1 MALNKRIFS
10 VILVSTTLAT
20 AVAQADF
27 GQIRTQPSTPYA
39 DGRNGRGQ
47 EEGREGGHGGWGHDG
62 DEHGGG
68 WGHHGGGGWQPAPVP
83 PPPPNYPGNGG
94 YNPNPGGGGGYNP
107 NPGHGGGYQDQRVVQ
122 IQRRVYNENIPLF
135 LLAGIDGR
143 YNGYTVQSVMVY
155 VLGSAPGSQVS
166 LIINGHFEPGAYSP
180 MGPITLMPRF
190 PAVIG
195 QVHDIQLSV
204 AGMADIQYVVINL
217 VRGVRPY

>member
-1 MALNKRIFS
+1 M
-10 VILVSTTLAT
+10 
-20 AVAQADF
+20 
-27 GQIRTQPSTPYA
+27 
-39 DGRNGRGQ
+39 
-47 EEGREGGHGGWGHDG
+47 
-62 DEHGGG
+62 
-68 WGHHGGGGWQPAPVP
+68 
-83 PPPPNYPGNGG
+83 
-94 YNPNPGGGGGYNP
+94 
-107 NPGHGGGYQDQRVVQ
+107 VQ
-122 IQRRVYNENIPLF
+122 IQRRVFNENIPLF

-155 VLGSAPGSQVS
+155 VGRSAPGSQVS

-217 VRGVRPY
+217 VRGGRPY

>member
-27 GQIRTQPSTPYA
+27 GQIRTQPSAPYG
-39 DGRNGRGQ
+39 DGRDERGQ
-47 EEGREGGHGGWGHDG
+47 EQGREGGHGGWGH
-62 DEHGGG
+62 HGGG
-68 WGHHGGGGWQPAPVP
+68 GRGNGGGWQPGPVPPP

-94 YNPNPGGGGGYNP
+94 YNPNP
-107 NPGHGGGYQDQRVVQ
+107 NPGHGGGYQEQRMVQ
-122 IQRRVYNENIPLF
+122 IQRRVFNENIPLF

-155 VLGSAPGSQVS
+155 VGRSAPGSQVS

-217 VRGVRPY
+217 VRGGRPY